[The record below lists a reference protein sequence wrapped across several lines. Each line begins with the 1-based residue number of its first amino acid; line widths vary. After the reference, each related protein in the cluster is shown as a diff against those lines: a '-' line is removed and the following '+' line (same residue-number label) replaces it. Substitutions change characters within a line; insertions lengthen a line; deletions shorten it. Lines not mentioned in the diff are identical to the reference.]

1 MGDNLSVI
9 GKSILRVDALEK
21 VTGQAKFAADFKIP
35 NAGIAKLLRSP
46 CPHAKILAI
55 DTSRAERMLGVRAV
69 VTGEDPLNRRQGMLY
84 ADQYIIARGV
94 VRHVGETVA
103 CVVADTEEIAEE
115 AVKSIKVRYEELP
128 AVFDVEEAMDPG
140 CTVVIHPEALEYSR
154 PQSSRWRTCHENR
167 PNVYAY
173 WEGFEGDVDKGL
185 REAHLIVENRFCTPM
200 AHHACLE
207 NHHIDAWPEPDGG
220 ITVRTKNKAIYTL
233 KAHITHLFGITPA
246 KVRIITPYMGGDFGS
261 SGGPHPD
268 TLAVLLALRSR
279 GSVRLGF
286 TRRDNFLGTTTRP
299 VQVTYIR
306 DGVKEDG
313 TIVARDIK
321 NITDAGAFTGAS
333 NVITYVSAL
342 ASAAF
347 GLYRFPNFRYRGY
360 GVYTN
365 HTPGGAFRGVG
376 MPDLNWALEEQ
387 MDIVAHRL
395 GIDPVEF
402 RKRHLLKEGERN
414 CMGEVTHSVGAEGC
428 LKKTAEALEWGKEP
442 DIEERGWRRGKGIAL
457 GCQSTPTQPP
467 SFVHVKVHSDGIIEL
482 HHCAIEQGQGA
493 DTVMAQVAA
502 EAFGVSVEEIKIGPK
517 DTASA
522 PFGPRTGG
530 SRSTFYVGNATWRA
544 CQDAKRQIFELA
556 APRLDTPVE
565 LLEIRG
571 GRVHQRDTPERSLHI
586 RELFAPAG
594 FVPGVGEI
602 IGRGACSVKG
612 GQADPETGQS
622 ERSVAFH
629 SPGAYGVQIAV
640 DLETGEIEIEK
651 VVGCFD
657 MGRPINPKMCE
668 QQIEGSIGKGIGIS
682 LYEEMVAEKGSIL
695 NPSFLDY
702 KIPTTLEMP
711 TLDNIRPLLDGSP
724 HREGLFGAK
733 GFGEA
738 TLTPFYAAVGNA
750 FYHATGV
757 RIRGLPLAK
766 EKVLKAISHGKEED
780 GDAGR

>member
-9 GKSILRVDALEK
+9 GKSVPRVDAREK
-21 VTGQAKFAADFKIP
+21 VTGQAKFAADFNIP
-35 NAGIAKLLRSP
+35 NAGFAKLLRSP
-46 CPHAKILAI
+46 WPHARILTI
-55 DTSRAERMLGVRAV
+55 DTSRAERVLGVRAV
-69 VTGEDPLNRRQGMLY
+69 VTGEDPLNKRQGMLY
-84 ADQYIIARGV
+84 ADQYIIARGM

-115 AVKSIKVRYEELP
+115 AVKSIEVSYEELP
-128 AVFDVEEAMDPG
+128 AVFEVEEAMKPDCP
-140 CTVVIHPEALEYSR
+140 VVIHPEAVEYS
-154 PQSSRWRTCHENR
+154 SSTSSNWRTCHENR

-173 WEGFEGDVDKGL
+173 WEGYEGDVDKGL
-185 REAHLIVENRFCTPM
+185 RDAHLIVENRFSTPM

-207 NHHIDAWPEPDGG
+207 NHHVDAWPEPDGG
-220 ITVRTKNKAIYTL
+220 ITIRTKNKAIYTL
-233 KAHITHLFGITPA
+233 KAHITHLFGITPS
-246 KVRIITPYMGGDFGS
+246 KVRIITPYIGGDFGS

-268 TLAVLLALRSR
+268 TLAALLALRTR
-279 GSVRLGF
+279 GPVRLGF
-286 TRRDNFLGTTTRP
+286 TRKDNFLGTTVRP
-299 VQVTYIR
+299 AQVTYVR
-306 DGVKEDG
+306 DGLKEDG

-321 NITDAGAFTGAS
+321 NITNGGAFTGAS

-342 ASAAF
+342 AAAAF

-365 HTPGGAFRGVG
+365 LPPGGAFRGVG

-387 MDIVAHRL
+387 MDILADRL
-395 GIDPVEF
+395 GADPVAF
-402 RKRHLLKEGERN
+402 RKKHLLKEGEKN
-414 CMGEVTHSVGAEGC
+414 CMGEITRSVGAEAC
-428 LKKTAEALEWGKEP
+428 LDRVASALEWGKKP
-442 DIEERGWRRGKGIAL
+442 DNEGGGSRRGKGIAL

-467 SFVHVKVHSDGIIEL
+467 AFVHAKVHNDGIIEL
-482 HHCAIEQGQGA
+482 HHCAIEQGQGT

-502 EAFGVSVEEIKIGPK
+502 EAFGVSAAEIKIGPK

-544 CQDAKRQIFELA
+544 CQDAKRQVLELA
-556 APRLDTPVE
+556 APRLNASAE
-565 LLEIRG
+565 SLEIRG
-571 GRVHQRDTPERSLHI
+571 GMIYRRDAPEKSLHI
-586 RELFAPAG
+586 HELFSPAG
-594 FVPGVGEI
+594 FVPGIGEI
-602 IGRGACSVKG
+602 IGRGECSVQG
-612 GQADPETGQS
+612 RPLDPVTGQS

-640 DLETGEIEIEK
+640 DLETGEIKIEK

-668 QQIEGSIGKGIGIS
+668 QQIEGSIGMGIGVS
-682 LYEEMVAEKGSIL
+682 LYEEMVADEGFIL

-702 KIPTTLEMP
+702 KIPSTLEMP
-711 TLDNIRPLLDGSP
+711 TLDNVIPLLDGAP

-757 RIRGLPLAK
+757 RIKGLPLAK
-766 EKVLKAISHGKEED
+766 EKVLKALDEQK
-780 GDAGR
+780 

>member
-1 MGDNLSVI
+1 MGDNLSMI
-9 GKSILRVDALEK
+9 GKSIPRVDALEK
-21 VTGQAKFAADFKIP
+21 VTGQAKFVADFKIP
-35 NAGIAKLLRSP
+35 NAGMAKLLRSP
-46 CPHAKILAI
+46 HPHAKILAI

-94 VRHVGETVA
+94 VRHDGEAVA

-115 AVKSIKVRYEELP
+115 AVKSIEVRYEELP

-140 CTVVIHPEALEYSR
+140 CPVVIHPE
-154 PQSSRWRTCHENR
+154 
-167 PNVYAY
+167 
-173 WEGFEGDVDKGL
+173 
-185 REAHLIVENRFCTPM
+185 
-200 AHHACLE
+200 
-207 NHHIDAWPEPDGG
+207 
-220 ITVRTKNKAIYTL
+220 
-233 KAHITHLFGITPA
+233 
-246 KVRIITPYMGGDFGS
+246 
-261 SGGPHPD
+261 
-268 TLAVLLALRSR
+268 
-279 GSVRLGF
+279 
-286 TRRDNFLGTTTRP
+286 
-299 VQVTYIR
+299 
-306 DGVKEDG
+306 
-313 TIVARDIK
+313 
-321 NITDAGAFTGAS
+321 
-333 NVITYVSAL
+333 
-342 ASAAF
+342 
-347 GLYRFPNFRYRGY
+347 
-360 GVYTN
+360 
-365 HTPGGAFRGVG
+365 
-376 MPDLNWALEEQ
+376 ALEEQ

-414 CMGEVTHSVGAEGC
+414 CMGEVTHSVGAEVC
-428 LKKTAEALEWGKEP
+428 LEKTAEALEWGKEP

-556 APRLDTPVE
+556 APRLDTPAE
-565 LLEIRG
+565 FLEIRG
-571 GRVHQRDTPERSLHI
+571 GKVQQRDTPERSLHI

-602 IGRGACSVKG
+602 IGRGACSVRG
-612 GQADPETGQS
+612 VQGDPETGQS

-640 DLETGEIEIEK
+640 DPETGEIKIEK

-668 QQIEGSIGKGIGIS
+668 QQIEGSIGMGIGIS
-682 LYEEMVAEKGSIL
+682 LYEELVAEKGSIL

-711 TLDNIRPLLDGSP
+711 TLDNIKPLLDGSP

-738 TLTPFYAAVGNA
+738 TLNPFYAAVGNA

-766 EKVLKAISHGKEED
+766 EKVLKAISLGKEEN